1 MALPINIERLLKG
14 NIVEWERLDFK
25 QGWNPED
32 VVHSMCAFA
41 NDLHNWGGG
50 YILVGVAEQNGVPV
64 LPPQGID
71 LHQLDDIQK
80 ELVKLTYKIEPYVTV
95 ISEPVEY
102 MGKMILLIYVPGGET
117 RPYKAPMHLGKKE
130 EMQGKV
136 YFVRQGS
143 VTRKANEIEEQ
154 QLISLAAK
162 VPFDDRICH
171 EATVQDMSK
180 LLISDYLQR
189 VGSSITDSDLEHITI
204 EELARTMHLASGSSE
219 YLRPKN
225 VGLLMFCR
233 KPEDFI
239 PYARIEIVH
248 FHDDVGDHFD
258 EKVLHGPIY
267 LQYYEAMQYLQSLLV
282 EKVMKVRGETDSV
295 RVWNYPL
302 HALEEI
308 VANAVLHKSWDDR
321 NPIEIRINRHSI
333 EVFNLAGPVPPITN
347 ADLQKERVVARS
359 YRNRRIGDFL
369 KELHITEGRS
379 TGFPKIYRAVR
390 QNQSP
395 MPHFE
400 TDAHNLYFL
409 ATIPIHQAFID
420 ERAFLASIGK
430 ELDETDETMPASQQV
445 SQKDNEVSQKS
456 AEVSQ
461 KSAEVS
467 QKSGSGTDNLE
478 MIQRILSM
486 AQSAHKLSTKMS
498 LEVFE
503 TILYQICKNES
514 VSITELSS
522 HANTSLA
529 TIKRYLNHLYDHG
542 FITHHGPAKGG
553 YRTINWGTV
562 QK

>member
-71 LHQLDDIQK
+71 LHQLDDI
-80 ELVKLTYKIEPYVTV
+80 
-95 ISEPVEY
+95 
-102 MGKMILLIYVPGGET
+102 
-117 RPYKAPMHLGKKE
+117 
-130 EMQGKV
+130 
-136 YFVRQGS
+136 
-143 VTRKANEIEEQ
+143 
-154 QLISLAAK
+154 
-162 VPFDDRICH
+162 
-171 EATVQDMSK
+171 
-180 LLISDYLQR
+180 
-189 VGSSITDSDLEHITI
+189 
-204 EELARTMHLASGSSE
+204 
-219 YLRPKN
+219 
-225 VGLLMFCR
+225 
-233 KPEDFI
+233 
-239 PYARIEIVH
+239 
-248 FHDDVGDHFD
+248 
-258 EKVLHGPIY
+258 
-267 LQYYEAMQYLQSLLV
+267 
-282 EKVMKVRGETDSV
+282 
-295 RVWNYPL
+295 
-302 HALEEI
+302 
-308 VANAVLHKSWDDR
+308 
-321 NPIEIRINRHSI
+321 
-333 EVFNLAGPVPPITN
+333 
-347 ADLQKERVVARS
+347 QKERVVARS